1 MLIHLG
7 IKSLAFDARIHVNS
21 IFLAKMVT
29 LRHENVSSPRLLLAL
44 SVFVMNLHFLLS
56 PPRAPWGCTSP

>member
-21 IFLAKMVT
+21 VFLAKIVT
-29 LRHENVSSPRLLLAL
+29 LWHMDVSSPRLLLAL
-44 SVFVMNLHFLLS
+44 SVFVMNLHYRLS
-56 PPRAPWGCTSP
+56 PPWAPGGCTSP